1 MKGGNMKNKKI
12 TKILD
17 KLRKGKIL
25 PTDDE
30 IRESNVNIFTLI
42 NLMSKELQRN

>member
-1 MKGGNMKNKKI
+1 MKNKQLE
-12 TKILD
+12 KILD

-30 IRESNVNIFTLI
+30 VRESNVNIFTLI
-42 NLMSKELQRN
+42 NLMSKELQTN